1 MLEYKCRYNND
12 EWISSIRN
20 IKEEIGYSILDIEGK
35 SSRIVTYLGRN
46 DDQYWC
52 FFPLQELSSHLSY
65 PNDLFWNSEKLESIF
80 GNAYDAVTVA
90 RGIQEYHA
98 YKQQTASSDIE
109 RYIRCLK
116 GKIYSSR
123 ISAVLYDKAVNEY
136 HLIFNIRK
144 THDTCHMLSFTD
156 SDQGIGYYYDLSE
169 PFITQLNYYYGDCQ
183 ILEDSEYIGKNYT
196 DIIKTIKERYRA
208 IR

>member
-1 MLEYKCRYNND
+1 MLEYKCHYNND

-20 IKEEIGYSILDIEGK
+20 IKEEMGYSILDIEGK
-35 SSRIVTYLGRN
+35 SSKIVTYLGRN

-52 FFPLQELSSHLSY
+52 FFPIQELSSQLSY
-65 PNDLFWNSEKLESIF
+65 PNDLLWNSEKLENIF
-80 GNAYDAVTVA
+80 GNAYDAITVA

-98 YKQQTASSDIE
+98 YKQSVSSDIE
-109 RYIRCLK
+109 QHIRHLK

-123 ISAVLYDKAVNEY
+123 ISAVLYDKTVNEY

-144 THDTCHMLSFTD
+144 THDICNMLSFID
-156 SDQGIGYYYDLSE
+156 NDKDIRYYYDLSE
-169 PFITQLNYYYGDCQ
+169 PFITQLNYYYGHCQ
-183 ILEDSEYIGKNYT
+183 ILEDSEYIGRDYT